1 MVSIVKQQGADYI
14 SVNGELCGKI
24 IPCEGAVDSFTEL
37 ENGAWKWHRRTA
49 EPTDSIPTER
59 PGAGHPTELLSP
71 RVLIRRMKRQA

>member
-49 EPTDSIPTER
+49 EPTDSMR
-59 PGAGHPTELLSP
+59 MELLFMGKP
-71 RVLIRRMKRQA
+71 TFTMVP